1 MLVGA
6 VLAESPRAPRTRVGP
21 FSMDPQTA
29 LPRVLPLLLLLLLSP
44 LGGRSLP
51 LSSPD
56 PDLELSEVQ
65 PSQELQDRL
74 GVTVVELQEE
84 PISQETL
91 RQVRHSAEAWEAERK
106 DSADAREAYEEN
118 FQALREPRSRNS
130 SCFGQKIDQIGHSSS
145 LGCHVLGKH

>member
-1 MLVGA
+1 
-6 VLAESPRAPRTRVGP
+6 
-21 FSMDPQTA
+21 MDPQTA

-56 PDLELSEVQ
+56 PDLELSAV
-65 PSQELQDRL
+65 QELQDGL

-130 SCFGQKIDQIGHSSS
+130 SCFGQKIDRIGHSSG
-145 LGCHVLGKH
+145 LGCLGELPPCHPAHTHPYSRRFHH